1 MVAQIRAG
9 LWVRNGFSVRAQQL
23 HYREYSLRE
32 STYDQDVFLL
42 QIGLHRFPEELLIAV
57 LDRFEFIDLLD
68 SAATEHTH
76 YDIQQ
81 TQIMLE
87 EMLLLL
93 VHLCTEPANLLH
105 WDLER
110 RIRRDIIHCLALGS
124 CSHSELVKRVADN
137 SSESPLFD
145 RVLAQVSTFRE
156 PQGAFDHGVY
166 SIRPAA
172 LDEINPYYFRYSRN
186 QRDEVTAV
194 IKECGRFQDTSKWI
208 ESASER
214 PSEGC
219 LRSSVDHILAC
230 AVFRQLLLSALRYQ
244 SEQSELAEPL
254 LDVTLHLALLAI
266 PASPVDQLPSESIYT
281 WCKSLQEYLTILRRK
296 VTAGHLLTKL
306 DVCLQRCRDRERDAS
321 MVDVDAT
328 STSEVEVSNKVI
340 ADDLRAK
347 RLAAKARQDAV
358 LAKFAKARAAF
369 VDNNPLDFDDDSED
383 GDVNMAAADSSTECF
398 GTCIVCQ
405 EALNRSESFGSL
417 AFIQSSSALRC
428 VSTTEIVT
436 LKQVLSCDQSDES
449 PRTSHGISSSRGLYL
464 STCGHSMHL
473 KCFQTYIHSVEARHA
488 AQPTRNHPED
498 LGRREFICPLC
509 KSLGNVLVP
518 TSPSSNIASRRAT
531 ISDSDIILDLENWA
545 AKPPIAELS
554 GRTADLLQAF
564 TRADN
569 GQLRAFKADEA
580 LPPAS
585 RAATNDLSPQDLFM
599 LRRILQVVWPLSI
612 EAHRSTI
619 ETIDSH
625 SAYLP
630 KELVAY
636 TIATIETQTRPSP
649 LMTSTKSGDGRSA
662 SVVRDMLH
670 LLRLVAGLGSESSS
684 TRCSELGALVSA
696 RLTISTSLRHASY
709 LRLPIL
715 QREPLELLVEL
726 SALLPSAFDQHLIL
740 TFYMQLLRIIL
751 QLPRVQDLNNSTLQ
765 QQEEPDF
772 LQRACE
778 HVGLFALEVSRP
790 FPNHAVFE
798 TTRLAQPDIIGKVVC
813 TLAVPFLR
821 RAQLLMQSLGRPSAM
836 DRAPFSTSIAPYAEF
851 HLLVTDLGIPHPEVC
866 LHPVSPSIESFNA
879 RLRFWIK
886 SFIESGSSKNQLPLE
901 LPFQQGLIQLPVG
914 LDAVIEKAA
923 KTICPTCN
931 TVPVDPA
938 VCLLCGRIVC
948 NQSFCCMDRDLESE
962 PELGECNLHMLRY
975 VRPLLMEDGECQ
987 PYICSVAA
995 GVQAASFCWSRRAVS
1010 WLCMPTRGAYSV
1022 LHTSIRMGRSTL
1034 VAGAIGYNI
1043 CKRSAIKS

>member
-57 LDRFEFIDLLD
+57 LDRFEFVDLLD
-68 SAATEHTH
+68 SAATEHAH

-145 RVLAQVSTFRE
+145 RVLAQVSAFRA

-194 IKECGRFQDTSKWI
+194 IKESGRFQDMSRWI

-214 PSEGC
+214 PSDGC
-219 LRSSVDHILAC
+219 LRSSVDHIFDC
-230 AVFRQLLLSALRYQ
+230 AVLHQLLLSALRYQ
-244 SEQSELAEPL
+244 SAQSELAEPL

-266 PASPVDQLPSESIYT
+266 PASPDDQHPSESVCT
-281 WCKSLQEYLTILRRK
+281 LCKSLQEYLAILRRK
-296 VTAGHLLTKL
+296 ITAGHLLIKL
-306 DVCLQRCRDRERDAS
+306 DVCLKRCRDWERD
-321 MVDVDAT
+321 VLVDAGVL
-328 STSEVEVSNKVI
+328 STSEVEASGKVN
-340 ADDLRAK
+340 ADDQRAK

-358 LAKFAKARAAF
+358 LANFAKARATF
-369 VDNNPLDFDDDSED
+369 VDNHPLDFDDDSED
-383 GDVNMAAADSSTECF
+383 GDADMTAVDNSTESF

-428 VSTTEIVT
+428 VGTSDVVT
-436 LKQVLSCDQSDES
+436 VKQVLSSNQTGEPSQ
-449 PRTSHGISSSRGLYL
+449 TSHAISSSKGLYL

-473 KCFQTYIHSVEARHA
+473 KCFQTYVHSVEARHA

-518 TSPSSNIASRRAT
+518 KSPSLNIASRTST
-531 ISDSDIILDLENWA
+531 ISDGDIMLNLEKWA

-580 LPPAS
+580 LPSAS
-585 RAATNDLSPQDLFM
+585 RAASDDLSPQDLFM

-619 ETIDSH
+619 ESIDSH

-636 TIATIETQTRPSP
+636 TIATIETQTRRSP
-649 LMTSTKSGDGRSA
+649 LTTSSDFGEGRSA

-709 LRLPIL
+709 LRLPVL

-726 SALLPSAFDQHLIL
+726 SAFLPSAFDQHLIL
-740 TFYMQLLRIIL
+740 TFYMQLLQIIL
-751 QLPRVQDLNNSTLQ
+751 QLPRVQDLKSFTLL
-765 QQEEPDF
+765 QQEEPDV

-778 HVGLFALEVSRP
+778 CVGLFALEVTEP
-790 FPNHAVFE
+790 FSNHSVFAA
-798 TTRLAQPDIIGKVVC
+798 TRLARPSIVGKVVC

-821 RAQLLMQSLGRPSAM
+821 RAQLLMQSLGRNSALE
-836 DRAPFSTSIAPYAEF
+836 RAPFSAAIAPYAEF
-851 HLLVTDLGIPHPEVC
+851 HLLVTELGIPHPEVC
-866 LHPVSPSIESFNA
+866 LHPVTSSIESFNA

-886 SFIESGSSKNQLPLE
+886 SFIEFSNDKTQLPLE
-901 LPFQQGLIQLPVG
+901 LPSRQGLIQLPLG

-923 KTICPTCN
+923 KTICPSCK

-948 NQSFCCMDRDLESE
+948 NQSYCCMDRDLESE

-975 VRPLLMEDGECQ
+975 VRPVLVGVRQ
-987 PYICSVAA
+987 PYIYSAA
-995 GVQAASFCWSRRAVS
+995 VGDQAASFC
-1010 WLCMPTRGAYSV
+1010 
-1022 LHTSIRMGRSTL
+1022 
-1034 VAGAIGYNI
+1034 
-1043 CKRSAIKS
+1043 